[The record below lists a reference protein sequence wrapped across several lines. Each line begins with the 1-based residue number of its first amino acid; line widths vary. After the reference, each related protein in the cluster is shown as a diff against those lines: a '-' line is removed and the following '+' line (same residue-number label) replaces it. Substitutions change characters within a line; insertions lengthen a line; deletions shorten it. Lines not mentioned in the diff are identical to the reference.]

1 MASQSEV
8 QEQDMEP
15 VVLHPRRSMGDA
27 EIDITPMIDIV
38 FLLLIFFLVA
48 SKMDEAATVKLP
60 PARRGIDVA
69 RENAIVVIVKKN
81 EAGDLIVAR
90 RDGSPFS
97 ADLVQQETE
106 IGEYVDAGLT
116 GSPPFD
122 RPMEEIIVKAQGDVR
137 EGDVARVAEAI
148 GKVTDTP
155 LLNYAVTEVQ

>member
-1 MASQSEV
+1 MVNGSEPL
-8 QEQDMEP
+8 EEEMEP
-15 VVLHPRRSMGDA
+15 VVLHPRRSMGDS

-81 EAGDLIVAR
+81 ESGDLVVAR
-90 RDGSPFS
+90 RDGSVFS
-97 ADLVQQETE
+97 ADLAQQEIE
-106 IGEYVDAGLT
+106 IGEYIDAGLT
-116 GSPPFD
+116 GSAPFD